1 MVPGLIGLYAL
12 RDRLEQAI
20 AALEPVLPAL
30 AAWEA
35 SQGYPAQEAAPAPGR
50 PPERGLPIVPTRS
63 TGSTA
68 DCGPLRSAAR
78 PRSSRCTANERR
90 ERASDQPL

>member
-20 AALEPVLPAL
+20 AALEPVTPAL

-35 SQGYPAQEAAPAPGR
+35 SQGYPAQQ
-50 PPERGLPIVPTRS
+50 RG
-63 TGSTA
+63 
-68 DCGPLRSAAR
+68 
-78 PRSSRCTANERR
+78 
-90 ERASDQPL
+90 ASP